1 MGPFRAGRFQQF
13 TISCQRPRSHT
24 AADEADEYTPTS
36 GRFGYDKTGQA
47 TLDWEGLDDSDDDY
61 LDKARGW

>member
-13 TISCQRPRSHT
+13 TISHQRTWFRPT
-24 AADEADEYTPTS
+24 ANEAEEYTPTS
-36 GRFGYDKTGQA
+36 GRFGYDKARQEA
-47 TLDWEGLDDSDDDY
+47 FDWGELDDSDGDD

>member
-13 TISCQRPRSHT
+13 TVSCQRPWRHS
-24 AADEADEYTPTS
+24 AADETHEYTPTS
-36 GRFGYDKTGQA
+36 GNFGYDKTSQE
-47 TLDWEGLDDSDDDY
+47 TFDWEGLDDSDDDY

>member
-13 TISCQRPRSHT
+13 TFSRKRSRQHT
-24 AADEADEYTPTS
+24 TSDEADKYTPTS
-36 GRFGYDKTGQA
+36 GRFGYDTTRQE

>member
-1 MGPFRAGRFQQF
+1 MGSFRAGRFQQL
-13 TISCQRPRSHT
+13 TISRQRARRNPET
-24 AADEADEYTPTS
+24 DEAEEYTPTS
-36 GRFGYDKTGQA
+36 GRFGYDTTSQE

>member
-13 TISCQRPRSHT
+13 TFSRKRPRQHLET
-24 AADEADEYTPTS
+24 NEADEYTPTCGS
-36 GRFGYDKTGQA
+36 FGNDKTRQ
-47 TLDWEGLDDSDDDY
+47 TTFDWGELDDSDGDD